1 MGPTLVDNW
10 VGAMGQDVTGNV
22 FRGGGFGS
30 PLANGGIYDDP
41 GMKRPY
47 RDNRGIPCVNI
58 AVGRRFTEG
67 REVVDRRK
75 VPIANLQSRGINLPV
90 WNYTALRKEEWDE
103 LDRVVLR
110 AARLRLRFWA
120 DLAAANSYGGFN
132 GMGKMILEHETM
144 SDPGEAIVDMSG
156 ITEGRT
162 DAPLFQLQGLP
173 LPITHSD
180 FWFDS
185 RRLAISRNSGT
196 PLDTTMGEAAGR
208 RVAESVEKVSIG
220 VDTGITYGGNTTQQG
235 GYGRASSV
243 YGLINFPPR
252 LTKTNGYKPTGVGRS
267 GTGWVPLDT
276 LKDILAAID
285 QLRLNKFYGPFMIY
299 TSNDWDQYL
308 DSDYFLT
315 TATGTVGGLSTAT
328 LRNRLRMI
336 DGVTDVRRLDF
347 LAATAITTQGSSAYP
362 YNIDPAQ
369 ILTANPFTM
378 ILIQLTPE
386 VARAVNGQDIT
397 TVQWETKGGMQLN
410 FKVFCIQVPQL
421 RSDFYGNCLSGD
433 TKIVIRGSSTT
444 ALRDLVGRQIEVLN
458 RHNKWET
465 ATVRSFGTQR
475 LHQVNF
481 QQTMASPGMNP
492 VLATADHRWWQK
504 DGSRIPTTKLKSIPF
519 TEGGQDAEVT
529 SIVDTGRDE
538 EVFCCVVP
546 GSESFTLANG
556 LTTSNCG
563 VLQLT
568 CSN

>member
-1 MGPTLVDNW
+1 MGPTLLDNF

-22 FRGGGFGS
+22 FRGSGLGS
-30 PLANGGIYDDP
+30 PLANGSIYDDP

-47 RDNRGIPCVNI
+47 RDHRGIPCVNI
-58 AVGRRFTEG
+58 ATGRRFTEG

-220 VDTGITYGGNTTQQG
+220 VDTGISYGGNSTQQG

-243 YGLINFPPR
+243 YGLVNFPPR
-252 LTKTNGYKPTGVGRS
+252 LTKTNGYKPTGVGRL
-267 GTGWVPLDT
+267 GTGWTPLDT
-276 LKDILAAID
+276 LKDVLAAID

-308 DSDYFLT
+308 DGDYFVLAGSGQ
-315 TATGTVGGLSTAT
+315 TAGLSTST

-336 DGVTDVRRLDF
+336 DGIDDVRRLDF
-347 LAATAITTQGSSAYP
+347 LAATTITTQGNNAYP

-369 ILTANPFTM
+369 ILVANPFTM

-410 FKVFCIQVPQL
+410 FKVFCFDGATKMLTKDGIRELGTLAGRDVEVLNRHGRSEQGRVESFGEGRLTKLSVKGRRPIYTTPEHRWWMPDGSRISTIDLQPGDRIPVVNGRGAVVTDIEDTGRNEEVFCATVPGSESFALDGMLATSNCIQVPQL
-421 RSDFYGNCLSGD
+421 RSDFYGN
-433 TKIVIRGSSTT
+433 
-444 ALRDLVGRQIEVLN
+444 VGI
-458 RHNKWET
+458 
-465 ATVRSFGTQR
+465 
-475 LHQVNF
+475 
-481 QQTMASPGMNP
+481 
-492 VLATADHRWWQK
+492 
-504 DGSRIPTTKLKSIPF
+504 
-519 TEGGQDAEVT
+519 
-529 SIVDTGRDE
+529 
-538 EVFCCVVP
+538 C
-546 GSESFTLANG
+546 
-556 LTTSNCG
+556 
-563 VLQLT
+563 QLT